1 MSRDRPKKPN
11 ALIFEEL
18 EPRLLLSADIAGI
31 AIDPAPD
38 GTGDPV
44 DDDDLLSLGQSL
56 LNEPIPVDS
65 QEAETGRNELVIID
79 PLTPDYQSL
88 VDDLIDREGSDI
100 NFEIIL
106 LDSVDN
112 GIEQMGHILDQYR
125 DLDALHLISHGSE
138 GEVRL
143 AGATLDL
150 SALNDSLEQI
160 GGWSN
165 AFAAE
170 GDLLIYGC
178 NLASTAEGEL
188 FINRL
193 AQLTGV
199 DVAASDDLTGS
210 VSQGGDWDLE
220 YQVGTLETGI
230 AFSGQL
236 QSSWSGMLDITTG
249 LVGYYDFEEGSGI
262 TAIDS
267 SATGNNG
274 TLIGSPVYT
283 AGQVGSHA
291 LSFNGDFDRVEAPDS
306 LATNFGT
313 GDFAVSFWFNSTY
326 SGGTARLVGDMD
338 GGDGYVFYTTGTG
351 DVTFGVVS
359 GIDSVALVSGGLFDG
374 SWHHVVGMVN
384 GADWSLYVDGTL
396 ADSINNGFIGNIDNS
411 NTLRIGASSASHN
424 EYDGLIDDVRLYDRV
439 LTTTDINELFALAE
453 DPPSITGASLT
464 LSEGQTVTLDGANFS
479 ISDPDSSS
487 FTYSLSGVAGGY
499 FQLSTNPG
507 VSITSFTSANLTGGV
522 VQFVDN
528 DDETAPAFSVTVNDG
543 TSDSN
548 TRVATISYTPV
559 NDAPDV
565 INLDG
570 DVLNYTEGDG
580 VVLIEQGGDVVIS
593 DPDSSNFAGGSL
605 TVEVDSGLQAAEDK
619 FSIVN
624 QGTGA
629 GQIGLN
635 VSDVTYSGVV
645 IGSVSGGTGIDPLT
659 VTLNSNATSAAVTAL
674 IRNISYEN
682 SNIDNPT
689 TGLRSIVV
697 DISDGDGGASVTQNL
712 NLNVSSVNDA
722 PALNSA
728 SLTVSEGQT
737 VTLSGAN
744 FGITDPDDSAFTYTV
759 SGATGGY
766 FQLSSAPG
774 TPITIFTSA
783 DLTGSLVQ
791 FVDNGDET
799 APAFSV
805 KVNDGTSDS
814 NTLAASITFTN
825 SNDAPVVGSASLTIS
840 ESQTVTL
847 SGANFDVTDPDS
859 SSFTYTVSGVTG
871 GYFQLS
877 TNPGVS
883 ITSFTSANLTGG
895 LVQFVD
901 DGNEVAPTF
910 SVTANDGGSDSNT
923 LAASITYT
931 SVNDAPVVDLNGSD
945 GLGVDFAVS
954 FTEGAGAVNVV
965 DTDATVSDVDSVA
978 YENLSINLT
987 GFLDGGSEQIVIA
1000 GYTFTYGTADTAT
1013 RTVGSTSFVI
1023 DFDGSGFNVML
1034 DGLGWMPEVD
1044 LQTLLRGVTY
1054 ENTSLDPIAGDRTIN
1069 IFAQDSSLL
1078 VGSIA
1083 TSTITVNPQ
1092 NDAPTA
1098 TNNANSVLEDGF
1110 VSGNVITDDS
1120 GSGVDSDPEGD
1131 SLQVTQVEGGAYTP
1145 GLPITLASGAQVTF
1159 QSNGSYTY
1167 NTNGQFDGLG
1177 AGSSVDD
1184 SFTYQVSDGNGGF
1197 DTATVTITI
1206 NGSNNTPSI
1215 TSAGLTLNEGQTV
1228 TLSDANFAITDADDI
1243 AFTYTVSGISGGYF
1257 QLSSA
1262 PGTPVTTFTS
1272 ANLTGGLVQF
1282 VDNGDETTPAF
1293 SVTVNDGDA
1302 DSNTLAATVIYTSAN
1317 DVPVLNSADMTVTEG
1332 QTVTLTGAN
1341 FGITDPDSSSFT
1353 YTMSGVTGGYF
1364 QSSTN
1369 PGVSITSFTSA
1380 NLTGGLVQF
1389 VDNGDETAPVFSV
1402 TVNDGATDSNTLAAT
1417 ISYTSSNDVP
1427 VLDSASL
1434 TVGEG
1439 QTVTLSGA
1447 SFGITDPDDTVFSY
1461 TLSGVTGGYFQLN
1474 TNPGVSIT
1482 SFSSAELSSS
1492 LVQFVDN
1499 GDETAPAFSVTVNDG
1514 EADSNTLAATVIYTS
1529 ANDVPVLDSASL
1541 SVTEGQTVTLSGA
1554 NFGITDSDDTAFT
1567 YTVSSVVGGYFQL
1580 STNAGVS
1587 ITTFTSVQLSAN
1599 EVQFVDNGDETAP
1612 AFSVTVNDGE
1622 ADSNTLAATVI
1633 YTSANDV
1640 PVLDSA
1646 SLSVTEGQTVTLS
1659 GANFSI
1665 TDLDD
1670 TAFTYTLSGVTGG
1683 YFQLNTNPGVSVT
1696 SFTSANLTGGL
1707 VQFVDNGD
1715 ETAPAFSVTVNDGV
1729 SNSNTLAAIVSFT
1742 TIDEAPIAN
1751 NDSVDVDEGGSVLIN
1766 VASNDAD
1773 PENALDLTS
1782 IAVVGLP
1789 ANGVLVNNGD
1799 GTFVYTHNGSETLSD
1814 LFTYTIKDDSGAT
1827 SNVAVVDLTIHPV
1840 NDVPVITSHAGS
1852 QTVTSFIDENLNV
1865 VAGVSADDAEG
1876 DGLTFSISGG
1886 ADFGL
1891 FAIDHL
1897 TGLLSFSSA
1906 PNAESPLDSDR
1917 NNSYSVEVMVS
1928 DGNGGTAIQAF
1939 DITVRDVD
1947 EFDVGLLMD
1956 MQSNP
1961 DQVTTIHTTGSE
1973 VGVTVW
1979 ASDPDISNNDIV
1991 YSLVDDGGGHFVIDN
2006 TTGEISL
2013 AQPFVTSERYQSEVI
2028 VRATSSDGSISQRS
2042 FLIDVLPVD
2051 EPVVEL
2057 PPPTLDE
2064 IMVDLL
2070 PEDSSS
2076 QIAIDT
2082 HAWAEVSDS
2091 TDLSASGSSDEE
2103 ATADEVIE
2111 GSGVVVSIETYEQ
2124 TMSFADRLSR
2134 SLVGVFDRT
2143 NNHSVVFRYF
2153 DLTSEPLDIDALPKL
2168 STIAADNSIAV
2179 PKTVW
2184 TLLDAMS
2191 LEISQHQAE
2200 VDENSE
2206 MVFKGVTVGAVGLT
2220 AGYVAW
2226 LLRAGLL
2233 SASLLSFSPLWRQVD
2248 PLPVLSAS
2256 AKKRTDNESESPV
2269 EDAQEKRIS
2278 KLFDNKSKSH
2288 QGRYAG

>member
-18 EPRLLLSADIAGI
+18 EPRLLLSADIAGV
-31 AIDPAPD
+31 AIDPMPD
-38 GTGDPV
+38 DSGDPV
-44 DDDDLLSLGQSL
+44 DEDDLLSLGQSL

-65 QEAETGRNELVIID
+65 QEADTGRNELVIID

-106 LDSVDN
+106 LDSADN

-125 DLDALHLISHGSE
+125 DLDALHLISHGGE

-143 AGATLDL
+143 AGTTLDL

-178 NLASTAEGEL
+178 NLASTADGEL
-188 FINRL
+188 FIDKL

-220 YQVGTLETGI
+220 YQVGTLETSI

-236 QSSWSGMLDITTG
+236 QSSWSGTLDITTG
-249 LVGYYDFEEGSGI
+249 LVGYYDFEEGSGAA
-262 TAIDS
+262 AIDS

-283 AGQVGSHA
+283 TGQVGSYA

-306 LATNFGT
+306 LATNFGN
-313 GDFAVSFWFNSTY
+313 GDFAVGFWFNSTY

-338 GGDGYVFYTTGTG
+338 GGDGYVFYTTGVG
-351 DVTFGVVS
+351 DVTFGVIS
-359 GIDSVALVSGGLFDG
+359 GIDSVTLASGGLFDG
-374 SWHHVVGMVN
+374 NWHHVVGMVN

-396 ADSINNGFIGNIDNS
+396 VDSINNGFVGNIDNS

-424 EYDGLIDDVRLYDRV
+424 EYDGLIDDVRIYDRA
-439 LTTTDINELFALAE
+439 LTTTDINELIALAE

-528 DDETAPAFSVTVNDG
+528 DDEIAPAFSVTVNDG

-624 QGTGA
+624 QGAGA

-689 TGLRSIVV
+689 GGSRSVVV
-697 DISDGDGGASVTQNL
+697 DVTDGDGGASVTQNL
-712 NLNVSSVNDA
+712 TLNV
-722 PALNSA
+722 
-728 SLTVSEGQT
+728 
-737 VTLSGAN
+737 
-744 FGITDPDDSAFTYTV
+744 
-759 SGATGGY
+759 
-766 FQLSSAPG
+766 
-774 TPITIFTSA
+774 
-783 DLTGSLVQ
+783 
-791 FVDNGDET
+791 
-799 APAFSV
+799 
-805 KVNDGTSDS
+805 
-814 NTLAASITFTN
+814 
-825 SNDAPVVGSASLTIS
+825 
-840 ESQTVTL
+840 
-847 SGANFDVTDPDS
+847 
-859 SSFTYTVSGVTG
+859 
-871 GYFQLS
+871 
-877 TNPGVS
+877 
-883 ITSFTSANLTGG
+883 
-895 LVQFVD
+895 
-901 DGNEVAPTF
+901 
-910 SVTANDGGSDSNT
+910 
-923 LAASITYT
+923 T

-945 GLGVDFAVS
+945 GAGADFAVT
-954 FTEGAGAVNVV
+954 FTEDGGAVNVV
-965 DTDATVSDVDSVA
+965 DADATISDADSA
-978 YENLSINLT
+978 FYENLSINLT
-987 GFLDGGSEQIVIA
+987 NFPDGGNEQIVIA
-1000 GYTFTYGTADTAT
+1000 GYTFNYGTADTAT
-1013 RTVGSTSFVI
+1013 RTVGSASFVI
-1023 DFDGSGFNVML
+1023 DFDGSGFNVTP
-1034 DGLGWMPEVD
+1034 DGFGWMPEVD
-1044 LQTLLRGVTY
+1044 LQNLLRGVTY
-1054 ENTSLDPIAGDRTIN
+1054 ENTSQDPTAGDRTIN
-1069 IFAQDSSLL
+1069 VFAQDSSLL
-1078 VGSIA
+1078 VGPIA

-1092 NDAPTA
+1092 NDSPTA
-1098 TNNANSVLEDGF
+1098 TNNTNSVLENGF

-1120 GSGVDSDPEGD
+1120 GSGIDSDPEGD
-1131 SLQVTQVEGGAYTP
+1131 GLQVTQVEGGAYTP
-1145 GLPITLASGAQVTF
+1145 GFPVTLASGAQVTF

-1184 SFTYQVSDGNGGF
+1184 SFTYQISDGNGGF
-1197 DTATVTITI
+1197 DTATVTVTI
-1206 NGSNNTPSI
+1206 NGSNDAPSI
-1215 TSAGLTLNEGQTV
+1215 TSAGLTLDEGQTV
-1228 TLSDANFAITDADDI
+1228 TLSDANFAITDADDT

-1262 PGTPVTTFTS
+1262 PGTPITTFTS

-1282 VDNGDETTPAF
+1282 VDNGDETAPVFSVTVNDGDSDSNTLAATINYTPVNDPLMLVTNSPLSVPEEGTRTITNSYLAVSDVDNSAAQLTYTLTSLPSSGSLRLSGSTLSLSDTFTQDDIDNNRLTFGFSDDASATSFAFIASDGTDIIGPIIFSVNGQPVNDAPVNLVPASCSVNENITLNFTGADQIQISDIDHNGGTMQVQLNIGAGGLLTLGDTSGLTFSAGDGTDDANMVFTGTLADINTALLTLSFTPTSDFNGDVNFTIITNDQGNSGTDPGLTGDAASEQDSDTFTITVNAINDAPVLDSALLTLSEGQTVTLSAVNFGITDPDDTAFTYTLSGVTGGYFQLSTNPGVSVTSFSSAELSGSLVQFVDNGDETAPAF
-1293 SVTVNDGDA
+1293 SITVNDGDA

-1332 QTVTLTGAN
+1332 QTVTLTAAN
-1341 FGITDPDSSSFT
+1341 FGITDPDDTDFS
-1353 YTMSGVTGGYF
+1353 YTLSGVVGGYF
-1364 QSSTN
+1364 QLSTN
-1369 PGVSITSFTSA
+1369 PGVSITSFTSTQ
-1380 NLTGGLVQF
+1380 LT
-1389 VDNGDETAPVFSV
+1389 
-1402 TVNDGATDSNTLAAT
+1402 
-1417 ISYTSSNDVP
+1417 
-1427 VLDSASL
+1427 
-1434 TVGEG
+1434 
-1439 QTVTLSGA
+1439 
-1447 SFGITDPDDTVFSY
+1447 
-1461 TLSGVTGGYFQLN
+1461 
-1474 TNPGVSIT
+1474 
-1482 SFSSAELSSS
+1482 
-1492 LVQFVDN
+1492 
-1499 GDETAPAFSVTVNDG
+1499 
-1514 EADSNTLAATVIYTS
+1514 
-1529 ANDVPVLDSASL
+1529 
-1541 SVTEGQTVTLSGA
+1541 
-1554 NFGITDSDDTAFT
+1554 
-1567 YTVSSVVGGYFQL
+1567 
-1580 STNAGVS
+1580 
-1587 ITTFTSVQLSAN
+1587 AN
-1599 EVQFVDNGDETAP
+1599 EVQFVDNGDEVAP
-1612 AFSVTVNDGE
+1612 VFSITVNDG
-1622 ADSNTLAATVI
+1622 T
-1633 YTSANDV
+1633 ND
-1640 PVLDSA
+1640 
-1646 SLSVTEGQTVTLS
+1646 
-1659 GANFSI
+1659 
-1665 TDLDD
+1665 
-1670 TAFTYTLSGVTGG
+1670 
-1683 YFQLNTNPGVSVT
+1683 
-1696 SFTSANLTGGL
+1696 
-1707 VQFVDNGD
+1707 
-1715 ETAPAFSVTVNDGV
+1715 
-1729 SNSNTLAAIVSFT
+1729 SNTLAAIVNFT

-1751 NDSVDVDEGGSVLIN
+1751 NDSVNVDEGGSVFIN
-1766 VASNDAD
+1766 VVSNDAD

-1782 IAVVGLP
+1782 IVVVGLP
-1789 ANGVLVNNGD
+1789 TNGALVNNGD

-1814 LFTYTIKDDSGAT
+1814 IFTYTVNDDSGAT

-1852 QTVTSFIDENLNV
+1852 QAVTTYIDENLNT

-1891 FAIDHL
+1891 FTIDHL

-1906 PNAESPLDSDR
+1906 PNAESPIDSGR

-1939 DITVRDVD
+1939 DIAVRDVD

-1956 MQSNP
+1956 LQSDP
-1961 DQVTTIHTTGSE
+1961 DQVTTIHAAGSE

-1979 ASDPDISNNDIV
+1979 ASDPDISNSDIV

-2013 AQPFVTSERYQSEVI
+2013 SQPFVATERYQTEVI

-2042 FLIDVLPVD
+2042 FLIEVLPVD
-2051 EPVVEL
+2051 EPVVE
-2057 PPPTLDE
+2057 PAPPTLDE
-2064 IMVDLL
+2064 VIVDLL
-2070 PEDSSS
+2070 SDDDSA
-2076 QIAIDT
+2076 QIASDT
-2082 HAWAEVSDS
+2082 PGWSSVSDL
-2091 TDLSASGSSDEE
+2091 TDLSGSGESDEE
-2103 ATADEVIE
+2103 SAADDITEESAVVIP
-2111 GSGVVVSIETYEQ
+2111 IETYEQ
-2124 TMSFADRLSR
+2124 TMSFTDRLSR
-2134 SLVGVFDRT
+2134 SLVGIFDHSK
-2143 NNHSVVFRYF
+2143 NHSVAFHYF

-2168 STIAADNSIAV
+2168 NTISADNSLVV

-2184 TLLDAMS
+2184 ALLDAMS

-2206 MVFKGVTVGAVGLT
+2206 MVFKGVTVGTVGLT

-2256 AKKRTDNESESPV
+2256 AKKRTDNESEAPV

-2278 KLFDNKSKSH
+2278 KLFDAKRKSH
-2288 QGRYAG
+2288 QDRYAG